1 MDRMKAVEVLT
12 SGYCNLNCKYC
23 YIPKS
28 KEMVKLHNK
37 IVTKLRKDY
46 YFGNLA
52 TIYRSNLEYLGL
64 WGTEPTLSLLQST
77 DFIIGCLQ
85 SFPNLKEISF
95 STNLLTNTNIL
106 VDFVKQLSN
115 TNKKL
120 KLKIQISVDGP
131 SFITDKNRMK
141 GASEKIL
148 SNFCSLLKELNAVS
162 LNELTVEFKVKST
175 FSKENIR
182 LLNKD
187 KNKIKQYFEY
197 FKDMQA
203 RFKAIN
209 KQRQVSFR
217 NTCSPTL
224 VVPGK
229 YTSEDGKQLAT
240 FFKNLREMK
249 YPNTYCFRFK
259 KVFDHWDRLNVNPA
273 MFTCSGGDSNSGVGI
288 DDDLHICHR
297 TFYLNC
303 DEYLNSIL
311 TQKDIDNW
319 DVSLFEG
326 KKIDFIRNRY
336 IVNVDDPHNTLRWK
350 YILRNY
356 HDFTKLKNSYV
367 VAMLKELALCGQADK
382 VYLTNN
388 DLCILFSLFINT
400 ACSCPT
406 ENLLNTGCIHFTPVS
421 MIRLFA
427 NGAFQEILKDV
438 NISARK

>member
-1 MDRMKAVEVLT
+1 LNRLKAAEILT

-28 KEMVKLHNK
+28 KQMVELHNK
-37 IVTKLRKDY
+37 IIEKLKKDS
-46 YFGNLA
+46 YFENLA
-52 TIYRSNLEYLGL
+52 TVYKGNLECLGL
-64 WGTEPTLSLLQST
+64 WGTEPTLSLLQSI
-77 DFIIGCLQ
+77 DFIIDCVQ
-85 SFPNLKEISF
+85 NFPDLKEISF
-95 STNLLTNTNIL
+95 STNLLTNID
-106 VDFVKQLSN
+106 VIIDFVKQLSVLS
-115 TNKKL
+115 KRLKFKL
-120 KLKIQISVDGP
+120 QISVDGP
-131 SFITDKNRMK
+131 SFITDENRME
-141 GASEKIL
+141 GASKKIL
-148 SNFCSLLKELNAVS
+148 NNFCTLLNKLNMVN
-162 LNELTVEFKVKST
+162 LNELLVELKVKST

-182 LLNKD
+182 LLNED
-187 KNKIKQYFEY
+187 KSKIKQYFEY
-197 FKDMQA
+197 FKNMQIQ
-203 RFKAIN
+203 FKTIN
-209 KQRQVSFR
+209 KQKQVSFR
-217 NTCSPTL
+217 NTYSPTL

-229 YTSEDGKQLAT
+229 YTSEDGKQLAI

-249 YPNTYCFRFK
+249 YPNTYYFRFK
-259 KVFDHWDRLNVNPA
+259 KVFDHWNRLNVNPA

-288 DDDLHICHR
+288 DNDLHICHR

-319 DVSLFEG
+319 DVSLFED

-336 IVNVDDPHNTLRWK
+336 IVNINDPHNTLRWK
-350 YILRNY
+350 YILKNY

-367 VAMLKELALCGQADK
+367 VVMLKELALCGQADK
-382 VYLTNN
+382 RYLIND
-388 DLCILFSLFINT
+388 DLCVLFSLFINT

-438 NISARK
+438 NISTRK